1 MSEQVVEVRYVAVE
15 PKRKT
20 NHILHLLLSLITL
33 GVWLPIW
40 FLISMTAVARN
51 RVGESKPSH
60 AKNFAILAV
69 LIVVALVFGG
79 RP

>member
-1 MSEQVVEVRYVAVE
+1 MSENVVEVRYVAVE

-20 NHILHLLLSLITL
+20 NHILHLLLSVITVGL
-33 GVWLPIW
+33 LAAGMARYAAA
-40 FLISMTAVARN
+40 STQARN
-51 RVGESKPSH
+51 GERKPSH